1 MYINVNADML
11 FSYLRLPSAVKHVT
25 HANKRVRSKFH
36 CQKDRQTDSPLRH
49 RWTGKSEGVD
59 TKLPRMKKKR
69 SLKKRKSHCAEING
83 TKPDCE
89 EHPRAAAN

>member
-49 RWTGKSEGVD
+49 RWTGKSEGID
-59 TKLPRMKKKR
+59 TKLPRMKK
-69 SLKKRKSHCAEING
+69 
-83 TKPDCE
+83 E
-89 EHPRAAAN
+89 EFKEEEVTLCRN